1 MEFMEAKQIMK
12 NVVVMS
18 LRIPAQW
25 EEYRLWDF
33 LGVLEWHM
41 VSGMETEGEWWC
53 RPVENSII
61 PKGETLRQYWDEV
74 DRALAKAR
82 IVGDLEADLCWIDD
96 VEEVA
101 ALADEVSACQNP
113 AHRPARRMSRRRL
126 FLSQ

>member
-1 MEFMEAKQIMK
+1 MEAKQIMK

-61 PKGETLRQYWDEV
+61 PKRETLRQYWDEV
-74 DRALAKAR
+74 DRALALAR
-82 IVGDLEADLCWIDD
+82 IVGSIEADLCWIDD
-96 VEEVA
+96 VEEMA

-113 AHRPARRMSRRRL
+113 AHRPARRVSRRRL
-126 FLSQ
+126 FLSRQ